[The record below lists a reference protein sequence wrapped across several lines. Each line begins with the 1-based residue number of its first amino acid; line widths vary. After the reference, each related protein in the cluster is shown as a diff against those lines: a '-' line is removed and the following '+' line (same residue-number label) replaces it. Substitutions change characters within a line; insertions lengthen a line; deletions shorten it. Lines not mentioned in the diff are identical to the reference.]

1 MASSTCVHS
10 QHFKVAPGFYFPPEI
25 LKLNFLCL
33 FATFQHQPEKYHPH
47 KQKSKSIMQG
57 KTLQTW
63 IFLSAVHMRSDYH
76 YPQHEPL
83 CRMVVPSFLKI
94 FFLLGGK
101 TRKVFLFDIR
111 SVAFPKGNKCLT
123 VCRVS
128 IFFLPAN
135 RRRGLLQ
142 CFHIITKI
150 FQNILIISEILH
162 CIVWLCAKR
171 QYSSC

>member
-10 QHFKVAPGFYFPPEI
+10 QHFKVAPAFYFPPEI

-83 CRMVVPSFLKI
+83 CGMVVPSFLKI

-101 TRKVFLFDIR
+101 TRKVFYL
-111 SVAFPKGNKCLT
+111 
-123 VCRVS
+123 
-128 IFFLPAN
+128 IFVVL
-135 RRRGLLQ
+135 
-142 CFHIITKI
+142 H
-150 FQNILIISEILH
+150 FQKQIN
-162 CIVWLCAKR
+162 VWLCAECRYSFCR
-171 QYSSC
+171 QTEGGVSYNVFTLLLKYLKTFW

>member
-10 QHFKVAPGFYFPPEI
+10 QHFKVAPAFYFPPEI

-63 IFLSAVHMRSDYH
+63 IFLSAVHMRSNYH

-83 CRMVVPSFLKI
+83 CGMAVPSFLKI

-101 TRKVFLFDIR
+101 TRKVFYLIFVVLHFQKQIMFDCVQ
-111 SVAFPKGNKCLT
+111 SVDILSASKQKEGSLT
-123 VCRVS
+123 MFS
-128 IFFLPAN
+128 
-135 RRRGLLQ
+135 
-142 CFHIITKI
+142 H
-150 FQNILIISEILH
+150 
-162 CIVWLCAKR
+162 
-171 QYSSC
+171 YY